1 MNDIYSKKC
10 FIIILLMGLL
20 VTLLIIGGLIRP
32 VHAQTNLQELNNRV
46 VELEKRLADARARQE
61 KAYSIQM
68 KLDEQERKLSDLTNS
83 SNSEEYKIQ
92 IIEIRAN
99 IKNIRTKIEAITKEK
114 NDLEENLRLARN
126 LQAILIEGQTIA
138 KPDTKTQAPPVQ
150 ESKFNQTESRAI
162 PSAKP
167 ITIDT
172 GSKGGWRME
181 SIRISNHFNDD
192 ERNEIMKNF
201 NSGTLF
207 SQDDLLN
214 SAYQTYSLAGVSLRL
229 IVHPRNGN
237 TADLEIT
244 LGQRDNRNRNSGGT
258 SFVPMTL
265 DQFKNE
271 LFKITVDK

>member
-1 MNDIYSKKC
+1 MNDIHSNKF
-10 FIIILLMGLL
+10 FIIILSMGLL
-20 VTLLIIGGLIRP
+20 VTLLTIGGLIRP
-32 VHAQTNLQELNNRV
+32 VHAQTNLQKLNNRV

-83 SNSEEYKIQ
+83 SDSEEYKIQ

-126 LQAILIEGQTIA
+126 LQAILAEERTIK
-138 KPDTKTQAPPVQ
+138 KPR
-150 ESKFNQTESRAI
+150 TEVVKQS
-162 PSAKP
+162 S
-167 ITIDT
+167 TDT

-181 SIRISNHFNDD
+181 NIKISVHFNDD
-192 ERNEIMKNF
+192 ERIEIMKNF

-207 SQDDLLN
+207 SQEDLLN
-214 SAYQTYSLAGVSLRL
+214 SAYRTYGHAGVSLRL
-229 IVHPRNGN
+229 IVHPRSGN
-237 TADLEIT
+237 TADLEI
-244 LGQRDNRNRNSGGT
+244 LLDQRDNRNRNSGGT
-258 SFVPMTL
+258 NFTPMTL

-271 LFKITVDK
+271 LFRISVDQ